1 MKTLEINYI
10 SKILIYIYHFN
21 ITRYKYDKEREVCKA
36 VYRYDECTVMRG
48 AAPNTDTYNAQVLS
62 LKSAAMFTYKQR
74 ITYKLKDFLKRTA
87 CRTTSY
93 NTVLD

>member
-1 MKTLEINYI
+1 MKNLEIKYI
-10 SKILIYIYHFN
+10 LDIPIYMYYLN

-62 LKSAAMFTYKQR
+62 LKSAAMFTCKQR
-74 ITYKLKDFLKRTA
+74 VTYR
-87 CRTTSY
+87 
-93 NTVLD
+93 

>member
-1 MKTLEINYI
+1 MKLVKAITKTLEINYI
-10 SKILIYIYHFN
+10 SKILTYIHHFN

-62 LKSAAMFTYKQR
+62 LKSAAMFTCKQR
-74 ITYKLKDFLKRTA
+74 ITYR
-87 CRTTSY
+87 
-93 NTVLD
+93 

>member
-1 MKTLEINYI
+1 MKLVKAITKTLEINYI
-10 SKILIYIYHFN
+10 SKILTYIYHFN

-74 ITYKLKDFLKRTA
+74 ITYR
-87 CRTTSY
+87 
-93 NTVLD
+93 